1 MQNCVHFLF
10 DLNLLS
16 TLAVLRKSFMNKQNL
31 SLVKNAPARKT
42 VAPWFRLADGFY
54 DAQLVDV
61 TTSGAGDAF
70 RFRYTFRIFGAD
82 GLPLKEKNVDVGGR
96 KTKTENLKDVTLIRT
111 TSPSM
116 QEGSKRRQ
124 ILSALPRGKDL
135 LGSVPLEEMTPDD
148 IIGSPVQVL
157 VLNQKNR
164 SGQVFSNITEVF
176 SSDLKKQNLR
186 NINS

>member
-1 MQNCVHFLF
+1 
-10 DLNLLS
+10 
-16 TLAVLRKSFMNKQNL
+16 MNKQNL
-31 SLVKNAPARKT
+31 SLVKNAPAPKT

-82 GLPLKEKNVDVGGR
+82 GLPIKEKNVDVGGR

-124 ILSALPRGKDL
+124 ILSALPRGRDL

-176 SSDLKKQNLR
+176 SPDLKKQNLR
-186 NINS
+186 NVNS